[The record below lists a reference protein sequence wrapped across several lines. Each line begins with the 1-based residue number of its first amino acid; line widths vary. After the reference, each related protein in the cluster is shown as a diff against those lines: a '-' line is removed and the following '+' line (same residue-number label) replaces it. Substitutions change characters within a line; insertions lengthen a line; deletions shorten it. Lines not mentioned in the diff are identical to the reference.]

1 MCIRDSI
8 IGEDGLPTVA
18 SLGLDKL
25 QNARRLDLMESVT
38 LGDDIM
44 TRWSVK

>member
-1 MCIRDSI
+1 
-8 IGEDGLPTVA
+8 LPTVA

-25 QNARRLDLMESVT
+25 QDARRLELMESVT
-38 LGDDIM
+38 LGGDIM